1 MSLAVNQYV
10 PGGAVPQSFRLQNN
24 TQSAILTGGWM
35 PYGSMAWANDDSNMI
50 VRDYAGVFHIFKP
63 YTAFYLKHSLVDSA
77 ALAYTAVRADSSG
90 KTGQIYWDSI
100 SARTEYLTG
109 SMGIGNVQPIPTRKL
124 SVSTGGVEGVAKFLQ
139 SQDAGTVLPAV
150 EVVSAGKSAL
160 DVAQWMNSN
169 GYWIQRWYDNASRT
183 FGDTASISGGVQ
195 IFAAG
200 IRADGKMFL
209 GDSSRLTANL
219 TVSKGLRIRDSLTAD
234 SANIRAIRAKKIFI
248 DSTIYLGLSTD
259 NVNLKDSSG
268 FMVLNSGT
276 ISWRMQNGQLWGGYI
291 YLTGLIESNIYTG
304 NTTRATFDGKLA
316 TIDTFGTGANPNIYV
331 KAPLVVK
338 NQVSVPTV
346 KADTIDSISGQFNI
360 VSKEPFTIFTA
371 LPFWDLIKP
380 AIAGFWRVAYGGLY
394 DHSGNLYIS
403 NNISSGG
410 VHAIEIDST
419 TQAVITDTI
428 ATRAISINGNIT
440 LPHNLTAASL
450 TISRIQTI
458 SFSGGFT
465 YTPTA
470 DTSILSLTPTAGSQ
484 TVTLGSGGNAGQ
496 KLTIINVSTSTACTI
511 NCNGTAGPYV
521 LAPASAM
528 EFIQVGTTWYKIT

>member
-1 MSLAVNQYV
+1 MLKKFLLSILIMCVMSLAVNQYV

-234 SANIRAIRAKKIFI
+234 SANIRAIGGVTVHSLPCTTETAYFKHKVGGVLRW
-248 DSTIYLGLSTD
+248 SQVG
-259 NVNLKDSSG
+259 NVVTMSIPCLKDTAIYTTPILG
-268 FMVLNSGT
+268 YATTGT
-276 ISWRMQNGQLWGGYI
+276 FPSPVYDAIFTI
-291 YLTGLIESNIYTG
+291 AVIESTQVVM
-304 NTTRATFDGKLA
+304 
-316 TIDTFGTGANPNIYV
+316 GT
-331 KAPLVVK
+331 
-338 NQVSVPTV
+338 
-346 KADTIDSISGQFNI
+346 
-360 VSKEPFTIFTA
+360 
-371 LPFWDLIKP
+371 LI
-380 AIAGFWRVAYGGLY
+380 I
-394 DHSGNLYIS
+394 HS
-403 NNISSGG
+403 
-410 VHAIEIDST
+410 
-419 TQAVITDTI
+419 
-428 ATRAISINGNIT
+428 
-440 LPHNLTAASL
+440 
-450 TISRIQTI
+450 
-458 SFSGGFT
+458 
-465 YTPTA
+465 
-470 DTSILSLTPTAGSQ
+470 
-484 TVTLGSGGNAGQ
+484 
-496 KLTIINVSTSTACTI
+496 
-511 NCNGTAGPYV
+511 NGTSEILFEKNDCNDFCPICPDGMGMPIDPGPIALV
-521 LAPASAM
+521 SPAC
-528 EFIQVGTTWYKIT
+528 ITITYIAQ